1 MALVLASAS
10 PRRVDLLKQI
20 GFKPDIIHPADI
32 DETPLKGEL
41 PITLVKRLAEE
52 KAKVVVQQF
61 PNDIIIAGDTIVVAS
76 RKILGKPA
84 DAIEARK
91 FIDLLSGR
99 RHQVISGLCVT
110 SASKHSVRVVK
121 TIIKFKRITEEEKD
135 LLIESNE
142 WQGKSG
148 GYMIQGIA
156 SAFAQLINGSVTNV
170 IGLPLFEANNLLRAQ
185 GLRPSIINL

>member
-76 RKILGKPA
+76 GKILGKPA